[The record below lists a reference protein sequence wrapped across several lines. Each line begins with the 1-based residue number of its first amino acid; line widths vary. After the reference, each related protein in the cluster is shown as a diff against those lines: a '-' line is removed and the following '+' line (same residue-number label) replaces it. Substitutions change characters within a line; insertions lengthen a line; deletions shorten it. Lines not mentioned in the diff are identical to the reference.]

1 MSSFRLR
8 DYTPKSLYGRLA
20 TLVALPVIAIFA
32 IFALYYYQ
40 EHIRDVNEK
49 LSQSIA
55 REVGL
60 IVDLCAATDGM
71 PNSEQHIERQLGLRF
86 DCVYE
91 NGMTWPDNAR
101 ERFSYDDVLRG

>member
-32 IFALYYYQ
+32 IFSLYYYQ

-60 IVDLCAATDGM
+60 IVDVCSAAEGM
-71 PNSEQHIERQLGLRF
+71 PSADQQIERQLGLRF
-86 DCVYE
+86 DCAY
-91 NGMTWPDNAR
+91 
-101 ERFSYDDVLRG
+101 